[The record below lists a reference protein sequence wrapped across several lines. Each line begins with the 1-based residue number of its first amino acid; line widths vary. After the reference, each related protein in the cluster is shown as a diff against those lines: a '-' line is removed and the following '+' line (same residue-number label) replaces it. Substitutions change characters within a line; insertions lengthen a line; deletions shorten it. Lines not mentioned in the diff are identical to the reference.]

1 VLKSDEGISTIC
13 EFQCYLLVLIHLIS
27 FAAFAVFLIIFFD
40 SLLTLTGILNVS
52 DVGNIVRDTE
62 KESIR
67 NRGCRVLA
75 NLCQTTACCDVIHE
89 DHADLFGSV
98 VSNLSKTADK
108 DSKVTYCRTIRL
120 VFVCT
125 TLCLKKTSPMFLA
138 ITRECIVGFS

>member
-1 VLKSDEGISTIC
+1 MMESAPYVSFSVIC
-13 EFQCYLLVLIHLIS
+13 WYLFSPFLLLHFLFFFKNNIFLLYAQLI
-27 FAAFAVFLIIFFD
+27 D
-40 SLLTLTGILNVS
+40 GYNVS

-67 NRGCRVLA
+67 NRGCRVVA
-75 NLCQTTACCDVIHE
+75 NLCQTAACCDVIHE

-108 DSKVTYCRTIRL
+108 DCKVTYCRTIRL

-125 TLCLKKTSPMFLA
+125 RCA
-138 ITRECIVGFS
+138 